1 MVEINQIPAE
11 VRWSLATRA
20 MTAVPIAYSQAVRRR
35 FGSGFEDLDEE
46 VWEEIGK
53 SQAGL
58 ARAFNFPLRDAG
70 DVARAFGTL
79 STLLLGPEL
88 QGEMKVAEDRDC
100 AAMYTTACPMVS
112 RAREIGE
119 ETPSL
124 CPACRAYTASAV
136 AALNP
141 EYEVTYRSGICVG
154 DRQCE
159 IRIEQRL

>member
-1 MVEINQIPAE
+1 MVEMNQIPAE

-20 MTAVPIAYSQAVRRR
+20 TTAIPIAYGRAIRGR

-79 STLLLGPEL
+79 SVLLLGPEL
-88 QGEMKVAEDRDC
+88 QGEVKVAEGRDC
-100 AAMYTTACPMVS
+100 AALYTTACPMVS
-112 RAREIGE
+112 RAREVGE
-119 ETPSL
+119 ETNSL
-124 CPACRAYTASAV
+124 CPACRAYTATAV
-136 AALNP
+136 SSLNP
-141 EYEVTYRSGICVG
+141 EYGVTYRSGICVG
-154 DRQCE
+154 DRRCE
-159 IRIEQRL
+159 VQIEPRR